1 MSPETRERLFRFL
14 REGRVSVLSTS
25 TSKAEPHSSVMH
37 YSCAAE
43 LPGLYFSGDDRSAKA
58 RDCRENSR
66 ASVALGWSE
75 VDWVTVQMRGALR
88 ALTLLEEIEAAKA
101 AHYAVHPNA
110 RQFENDPHTLF
121 LLFEPDWVRFSDL
134 GAAPPIIEEM
144 TLPRV
149 EGDGRG
155 GSR

>member
-1 MSPETRERLFRFL
+1 MSPETRDRLFRFL
-14 REGRVSVLSTS
+14 REGRVSVLSTC
-25 TSKAEPHSSVMH
+25 TSNGEPHSSVMH
-37 YSCAAE
+37 YSCASD
-43 LPGLYFSGDDRSAKA
+43 LPALYFSTDDRSAKA
-58 RDCRENSR
+58 GDCRENTR

-88 ALTLLEEIEAAKA
+88 ALTRSDAVESAKA

-134 GAAPPIIEEM
+134 AASPPLVEEM
-144 TLPRV
+144 TL
-149 EGDGRG
+149 
-155 GSR
+155 SSK

>member
-1 MSPETRERLFRFL
+1 MSPEIRERLFRFL

-37 YSCAAE
+37 YSCATD
-43 LPGLYFSGDDRSAKA
+43 LPALFFSTDDRSAKA

-88 ALTLLEEIEAAKA
+88 ALTSAGEIEAAKA

-110 RQFENDPHTLF
+110 RQFDSDPHTLF
-121 LLFEPDWVRFSDL
+121 LLFKPDWVRFSDL
-134 GAAPPIIEEM
+134 AAAPPIVEEM
-144 TLPRV
+144 TLPSDTSGPPR
-149 EGDGRG
+149 
-155 GSR
+155 

>member
-1 MSPETRERLFRFL
+1 MSPETRDRLFRFL
-14 REGRVSVLSTS
+14 REGRVSVLSTC
-25 TSKAEPHSSVMH
+25 TSKGEPHSSVMH
-37 YSCAAE
+37 YSCAAD
-43 LPGLYFSGDDRSAKA
+43 LPALYFSADDRSAKA
-58 RDCRENSR
+58 GDCRENTR

-88 ALTLLEEIEAAKA
+88 ALTRPDAVKSAKA

-134 GAAPPIIEEM
+134 AASPPLVEEM
-144 TLPRV
+144 TL
-149 EGDGRG
+149 
-155 GSR
+155 SSK

>member
-1 MSPETRERLFRFL
+1 
-14 REGRVSVLSTS
+14 
-25 TSKAEPHSSVMH
+25 MH

-43 LPGLYFSGDDRSAKA
+43 LPALYFCTDDRSAKA

-66 ASVALGWSE
+66 ASVTTGWSE
-75 VDWVTVQMRGALR
+75 VDWVTAQIRGALR
-88 ALTLLEEIEAAKA
+88 ALTLPEEIEAAKA

-110 RQFENDPHTLF
+110 RHFENDPHTLF

-134 GAAPPIIEEM
+134 GAAPAIIEEV

-149 EGDGRG
+149 ERDGQG